1 MTPQEKELLLRDLCA
16 RLKYGVKIK
25 IGEYS
30 DYVLYGIIPNADKPI
45 IVSLVEKGIEH
56 HIDVSVETIK
66 PYLRSMSSMTEEET
80 KDLNRAYVDAMNTEG
95 VSATCICA
103 QFYYKRHLD
112 GIGLIPKGLALEA
125 PEGMYKEK

>member
-1 MTPQEKELLLRDLCA
+1 MTQEEQSILLQDLCA

-56 HIDVSVETIK
+56 HIDIYVETIK
-66 PYLRSMSSMTEEET
+66 PYLRLLSDMTEEE
-80 KDLNRAYVDAMNTEG
+80 KEYIESLYVIQDTQNYIIEK
-95 VSATCICA
+95 ID
-103 QFYYKRHLD
+103 FYNSHHLD
-112 GIGLIPKGLALEA
+112 YRGLIEKGLALEA
-125 PEGMYKEK
+125 PEGMYNIN